1 MIILTIIRII
11 YMLMIIGIAVLAIWT
26 FLESKKIY
34 EKLTV
39 VIIVVLIIL
48 RVFLIKWGK
57 RYGKTKTKQIY

>member
-48 RVFLIKWGK
+48 RVFLIK
-57 RYGKTKTKQIY
+57 